1 MEGGRVERQGVDQ
14 WGVYIGDHCYGTFG
28 ALLDAS
34 CFAIQLIDRGMTATV
49 TLYSGEVVRDWNS
62 AVRAS

>member
-49 TLYSGEVVRDWNS
+49 TLYSGEVVRDWSS
-62 AVRAS
+62 ARKAS

>member
-34 CFAIQLIDRGMTATV
+34 CFAIQLIDRGMTANV

>member
-62 AVRAS
+62 ARKVS

>member
-34 CFAIQLIDRGMTATV
+34 SFALQLIDRGMTATV

-62 AVRAS
+62 ARKVS